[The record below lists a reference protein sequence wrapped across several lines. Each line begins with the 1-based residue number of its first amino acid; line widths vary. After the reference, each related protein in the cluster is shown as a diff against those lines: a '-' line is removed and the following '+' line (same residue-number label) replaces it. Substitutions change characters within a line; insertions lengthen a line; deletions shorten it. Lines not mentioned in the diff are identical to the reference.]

1 MGYQHYTFHVWR
13 MRMILLM
20 AGNASVLDLILQAD
34 RKPGN
39 GEVGVLSSGPG
50 STGHWTP
57 GGAAFTAALAA
68 AQQGVGAAVF
78 HPLPAS
84 ADLANA
90 QTVLRRAGIDL
101 SRAPMMDIDAGRCVL
116 VYTSDGRYAWSTANP
131 EVDSVDFTAL
141 LDGVDHLAITSR
153 WEEWTD
159 AILTA
164 AVSRGI
170 PISLVGEP
178 AAQARNYRWSNVILD
193 EEQLAEVGQI
203 TADVIVETK
212 GANGATLHEGSQTT
226 DIPASPAE
234 VVDTTGAGDTFGG
247 VFVACR
253 MKGADASSAARTAAE
268 AAARTCEA
276 WGAWAGVRGSTIAPL
291 AEDAAKRVAG
301 ALAGT
306 ACGDAF
312 GMPNSFLSTPP
323 WRKKMMEGPAESP
336 YHAGYPAGRITDDTE
351 QALALTDA
359 LEDGFS
365 IEAVARRL
373 NDWFVSV
380 GGENSLAVG
389 PSTKRAM
396 LAYQADVSVREIGR
410 TGVTNGAAMR
420 VSPIG
425 VYAGLQNR
433 SLEELVDVVE
443 TACLPTHHTGVAIAG
458 AAAVA
463 AAIAAAV
470 QGKGWE
476 DVMSAAVEAARIGAT
491 RGAWIYSASVAD
503 RIVHARRLAAGAR
516 SDQEFVHIISDIV
529 GAGEPTTESVPA
541 AIAIADYAGADPAR
555 AIEISGNLR
564 GDTDTVAAM
573 AGAICGAY
581 AGIDALPSEWVE
593 LVSGVNKL
601 DIASWS
607 ARLTNCASELAEARA

>member
-1 MGYQHYTFHVWR
+1 MT
-13 MRMILLM
+13 LLV

-39 GEVGVLSSGPG
+39 GEVGVLLATPG
-50 STGHWTP
+50 AGGRWTP

-68 AQQGVGAAVF
+68 RDQGVAAAVF
-78 HPLPAS
+78 HPLAQE
-84 ADLANA
+84 ADTDTDAA
-90 QTVLRRAGIDL
+90 RRGLAGIDL
-101 SRAPMMDIDAGRCVL
+101 SRAPLINVKAGRCVL
-116 VYTSDGRYAWSTANP
+116 VNTMDGRCAWSTANP
-131 EVDSVDFTAL
+131 LLEPLDFDLL
-141 LDGVDHLAITSR
+141 LDGISHLAIVSR
-153 WEEWTD
+153 WEGWTD
-159 AILTA
+159 AMLRA
-164 AVSRGI
+164 AIRRGI
-170 PISLVGEP
+170 PISLIGEP
-178 AAQARNYRWSNVILD
+178 ALQARDYAWANVILD
-193 EEQLAEVGQI
+193 EEQLAAVSPI
-203 TADVIVETK
+203 RADVILETR
-212 GANGATLHEGSQTT
+212 GAAGAVLLEGSERTT
-226 DIPASPAE
+226 IAAAPAS

-253 MKGADASSAARTAAE
+253 MKGETTLASAYKAAE
-268 AAARTCEA
+268 VAARTCEG
-276 WGAWAGVRGSTIAPL
+276 WGAQAGILGVAKTRL
-291 AEDAAKRVAG
+291 AGNLEERVQG

-312 GMPNSFLSTPP
+312 GMPNSFLSSPS
-323 WRKKMMEGPAESP
+323 WRKNMMAGPVESP

-365 IEAVARRL
+365 PEAVTRRL

-380 GGENSLAVG
+380 GGKDSLAVG

-396 LAYQADVSVREIGR
+396 LAYQANVPLTEIGR

-420 VSPIG
+420 ISPIG
-425 VYAGLQNR
+425 IFAGLQ
-433 SLEELVDVVE
+433 SQSMEELVDLVE
-443 TACLPTHHTGVAIAG
+443 RACLPTHHTGVAIAG

-463 AAIAAAV
+463 AAIAAAI

-476 DVMSAAVEAARIGAT
+476 EMMSAAIAGARQGAS

-503 RIVHARRLAAGAR
+503 RIQYARQLAAGAR
-516 SDQEFVHIISDIV
+516 SDQELMHLISDIV

-541 AIAIADYAGADPAR
+541 AIAIADYAGGNPSR
-555 AIEISGNLR
+555 AIELAGNLR

-581 AGIDALPSEWVE
+581 AGIHALPTVWLEIVE
-593 LVSGVNKL
+593 TINNL
-601 DIASWS
+601 DIAAWS
-607 ARLTNCASELAEARA
+607 DRLLSCAETRAEFRT